1 MKGLNLKRLLFE
13 AGEEEEKDTDKDKPE
28 EKDTEEDTEEKSGE
42 NKDEDSKEDKEESDE
57 EKKKKEEEE
66 KKEKE
71 KENKPEDPTLEDS
84 IDKELVKVLIDFE
97 SKARQSADQNKEA
110 QQFEENFKRNRY
122 SITKLLLN
130 EDKKSSSEDI
140 DVDYFTSEIA
150 RLVKN
155 YQNLIDIEGI
165 IVKKAQKFLQGRY
178 NPEVE
183 QEFTS
188 KLSSDYGI
196 EVQKPTKVSDEP
208 LEQPIAVGARASGA
222 TP

>member
-28 EKDTEEDTEEKSGE
+28 DTDTDKDTEKEKEG
-42 NKDEDSKEDKEESDE
+42 DEDKEEDSEE

-66 KKEKE
+66 KKKKE
-71 KENKPEDPTLEDS
+71 ENKPEDPTLEDS

-110 QQFEENFKRNRY
+110 QQFEESFKRNRY

-130 EDKKSSSEDI
+130 EDKKSTSEDI
-140 DVDYFTSEIA
+140 DVDYFTSEVA